1 MADADSLLK
10 LLASPAPAVP
20 ANGAEGARDAIA
32 WLRGNP
38 PYHMTAADVI
48 DTIER
53 LAREASEAKA
63 ALSALVDSKCADVT
77 MLRARVAELES
88 RNAALD
94 ARLVAA
100 VNAVPTSGKVQ

>member
-1 MADADSLLK
+1 MAINPRIAYAVAAATAGDTRWVRPPLPWRPSKLRLDVDALR
-10 LLASPAPAVP
+10 SPVPAVP

-53 LAREASEAKA
+53 LAREASERSA
-63 ALSALVDSKCADVT
+63 APTGSQERRQCA
-77 MLRARVAELES
+77 
-88 RNAALD
+88 
-94 ARLVAA
+94 
-100 VNAVPTSGKVQ
+100 G